1 MTRPTLLAGAAAA
14 ALFAAPVLAAPT
26 VAVDIPPVHSLVA
39 RVMEG
44 VGEPALIVQPGAS
57 PHGYAMRPSE
67 AALLQSADVVVW
79 VGEDLAP
86 WLERSIEKLGADA
99 ASLALLEVPG
109 ATRLGFREGA
119 TFEAHDHDHGHDHG
133 AADAHDNEHAETA
146 AVDAHDH
153 DHDHDHEAAEADHD
167 HEDDHAEA
175 HDHDHDHDD
184 HHEEAAADEHNH
196 DHDHGAEAAEAS
208 QDHDHDHEDMAA
220 ADHHDHGHGDVD
232 PHAWLDPV
240 NGKVW
245 LDAIAAA
252 LSVADPANASTYFQ
266 NAAAGKAELDALI
279 AEIEAE
285 LAPLAGRG
293 FVVFHDAYHYFEA
306 RFGIEAAGAIAL
318 SDAAAPSPARVS
330 EIKGAIEA
338 MNAACVFSEP
348 QFEPALVETVT
359 EGTDAR
365 TGVLDPL
372 GAALPLG
379 PGLYPALLR
388 NLRDSLVRCLGA

>member
-1 MTRPTLLAGAAAA
+1 
-14 ALFAAPVLAAPT
+14 
-26 VAVDIPPVHSLVA
+26 
-39 RVMEG
+39 MEG

-67 AALLQSADVVVW
+67 AALVQSADVVVW

-86 WLERSIEKLGADA
+86 WLVRSIETLGADA

-109 ATRLGFREGA
+109 AVRLGFREGA
-119 TFEAHDHDHGHDHG
+119 TFGSHDHDHVHSYV
-133 AADAHDNEHAETA
+133 ETA
-146 AVDAHDH
+146 AADVHDHDDDH
-153 DHDHDHEAAEADHD
+153 DHDAHAAEADYD
-167 HEDDHAEA
+167 
-175 HDHDHDHDD
+175 
-184 HHEEAAADEHNH
+184 H
-196 DHDHGAEAAEAS
+196 DHDHGAEAADAGHDHEEVAGVD
-208 QDHDHDHEDMAA
+208 DHDHDHGHA
-220 ADHHDHGHGDVD
+220 HDDVD

-240 NGKVW
+240 NGKIW

-252 LSVADPANASTYFQ
+252 LAVADPVNASTYFQ
-266 NAAAGKAELDALI
+266 NAAAGKTELDALI
-279 AEIEAE
+279 AEIEAD
-285 LAPLAGRG
+285 LAPLADRG
-293 FVVFHDAYHYFEA
+293 FVVFHDAYQYFES

-318 SDAAAPSPARVS
+318 SSAAAPSPARVS

-338 MNAACVFSEP
+338 INAVCVFSEP

-365 TGVLDPL
+365 TSVLDPL

-388 NLRDSLVRCLGA
+388 NMRDSLVGCLGA

>member
-1 MTRPTLLAGAAAA
+1 MIRPTLLAGAAAA
-14 ALFAAPVLAAPT
+14 AVFAVPSFAAPT
-26 VAVDIPPVHSLVA
+26 VAVDIPPVHSLVV
-39 RVMEG
+39 RVMDG

-67 AALLQSADVVVW
+67 AARLQSADVVVW
-79 VGEDLAP
+79 IGEEFTP
-86 WLERSIEKLGADA
+86 WLERSIETLGADA
-99 ASLALLEVPG
+99 TSLELLKVPG
-109 ATRLGFREGA
+109 AVAHGFREGA
-119 TFEAHDHDHGHDHG
+119 TFDGHDHAHDHG
-133 AADAHDNEHAETA
+133 AADAHDH
-146 AVDAHDH
+146 DDDH
-153 DHDHDHEAAEADHD
+153 DHDHDHEQAS
-167 HEDDHAEA
+167 A
-175 HDHDHDHDD
+175 HDHDH
-184 HHEEAAADEHNH
+184 EEAAAADDQ

-208 QDHDHDHEDMAA
+208 HDHNHDEMAA
-220 ADHHDHGHGDVD
+220 ADHHGRDHADGAVD

-252 LSVADPANASTYFQ
+252 LSAADPANASTYFR

-279 AEIEAE
+279 AEIEAD

-293 FVVFHDAYHYFEA
+293 FVVFHDAYHYFEV

-372 GAALPLG
+372 GATLPLG

-388 NLRDSLVRCLGA
+388 NLRDSLVGCLGA

>member
-1 MTRPTLLAGAAAA
+1 M
-14 ALFAAPVLAAPT
+14 
-26 VAVDIPPVHSLVA
+26 
-39 RVMEG
+39 
-44 VGEPALIVQPGAS
+44 
-57 PHGYAMRPSE
+57 
-67 AALLQSADVVVW
+67 
-79 VGEDLAP
+79 
-86 WLERSIEKLGADA
+86 
-99 ASLALLEVPG
+99 
-109 ATRLGFREGA
+109 
-119 TFEAHDHDHGHDHG
+119 
-133 AADAHDNEHAETA
+133 
-146 AVDAHDH
+146 
-153 DHDHDHEAAEADHD
+153 
-167 HEDDHAEA
+167 
-175 HDHDHDHDD
+175 
-184 HHEEAAADEHNH
+184 
-196 DHDHGAEAAEAS
+196 
-208 QDHDHDHEDMAA
+208 
-220 ADHHDHGHGDVD
+220 
-232 PHAWLDPV
+232 

-338 MNAACVFSEP
+338 MDAACVFSEP

-379 PGLYPALLR
+379 PDLYPTLLR
-388 NLRDSLVRCLGA
+388 NLRDSLVGCLGA